1 MIVIDFHTHVYPNKI
16 AEKATMS
23 TCEFYS
29 LKTELVGTTNVLL
42 ECGKQAGISEF
53 VLFPVATKEEQVHH
67 INEFIVDEINLHREF
82 YGFGTLNAAMEN
94 ALPEI

>member
-1 MIVIDFHTHVYPNKI
+1 MRVIDFHTHVYPNKI

-42 ECGKQAGISEF
+42 ERGKQAGISEF
-53 VLFPVATKEEQVHH
+53 VLLPVATKAEQEDLIYRISV
-67 INEFIVDEINLHREF
+67 F
-82 YGFGTLNAAMEN
+82 AASN
-94 ALPEI
+94 KLVS